1 MADKKMERI
10 EDIPNVIKVKDAP
23 KPTEAELRDK
33 LVNEMRDR
41 QKNRKITP
49 PKHSGVTYSR
59 NE

>member
-1 MADKKMERI
+1 MTDKKVERI

-49 PKHSGVTYSR
+49 PKHSGSA
-59 NE
+59 